1 MKSILSAILLL
12 LPLLVQAVTRET
24 DSIAPGTRVYRTRVI
39 EDNPRVYQ
47 TPVYQAQVIEAETII
62 ECDDCSAKAPK
73 PLRPVFA
80 AYTLGIGSAH
90 LADTYLTPLRYSG
103 SHYGLDY
110 LRYQAAPFCPERLSM
125 RLNVNLSVDHTTNPA
140 GNATMWSALLTLDWG
155 VIHRFKAP
163 ISAIPEL
170 TLGAGASINLQ
181 AGCLYNARNGNNP
194 ASARGA
200 ATLCVTGYAAY
211 PIRLGRLPVT
221 LMYQPSLPLTGVFF
235 SPDYGELYYEIYLGN
250 HSGLAHCAW
259 WGNYFMLDNLLTA
272 DLSLGATSVRLGYS
286 GRIFSS
292 KVNHIVTNIFTHALV
307 VGISGE
313 WMSINPRKGISPAAR
328 IISATY

>member
-163 ISAIPEL
+163 ISAIPEF

-250 HSGLAHCAW
+250 HSGLVHAAW
-259 WGNYFMLDNLLTA
+259 PGNYRRLDQLITA
-272 DLSLGATSVRLGYS
+272 DLHLGNTSVRIGYRGS
-286 GRIFSS
+286 YFSS
-292 KVNHIVTNIFTHALV
+292 RACDITSRHFTHSLV
-307 VGISGE
+307 IGLSGE
-313 WMSINPRKGISPAAR
+313 WLSYSPRRPHR
-328 IISATY
+328 PQATVIAPIL